1 MFVLSTQ
8 TIMPITDRSMEPPEC
23 QADYEVGG
31 KPQRVHAQSLCG
43 VPVLSLHLHP
53 PAAPTMHM
61 PPAAP
66 GCWGLALCLNWCGT
80 PGELAR
86 APRKAQGNNPRRK
99 SCSPAPRGCF
109 FGFFLSQAVPFS
121 TNEQFKC
128 ADEEGNRECKPW
140 SWNNI
145 SNTRGCLSEKTAQP
159 KGSFQMP
166 SFVPNLPVCL
176 SSSFF
181 FSF

>member
-1 MFVLSTQ
+1 M
-8 TIMPITDRSMEPPEC
+8 RSVGSHRGCLFRACVGFQFSPSISIPLLPPPC
-23 QADYEVGG
+23 TCRLL
-31 KPQRVHAQSLCG
+31 PL
-43 VPVLSLHLHP
+43 
-53 PAAPTMHM
+53 AAEDS
-61 PPAAP
+61 
-66 GCWGLALCLNWCGT
+66 LCLNWCGI

-128 ADEEGNRECKPW
+128 ADEEGNRECKPR